1 MESRLQALD
10 LVVLSLRLGSTRE
23 FGETRLR
30 GRLFLVF
37 DRRT

>member
-1 MESRLQALD
+1 VKMTLELEI
-10 LVVLSLRLGSTRE
+10 TRE

-30 GRLFLVF
+30 GRLFLVS

>member
-1 MESRLQALD
+1 LVAKNQLEPRLIT
-10 LVVLSLRLGSTRE
+10 TRE